1 MDNLPLPPGA
11 VALAA
16 RTPPEAVAMTRV
28 TTLWR
33 IYGTAGPH
41 AGLWARFRHFGPVS
55 TARFDHHLPPPAEQ
69 PRAVLYAALA
79 IQTCVAEVFQD
90 TRVIDRR
97 RRGAWLAGFRLAR
110 EVHLLD
116 LSGTWPTR
124 AGASQAISSG
134 PRDSAQAWARSIY
147 EAYPDLEGM
156 WYCSSM
162 DGGRPAVTLN
172 ERAEIALLRQPDV
185 NLPLTHA
192 GLELP
197 LARMG
202 RSLGYLLV

>member
-1 MDNLPLPPGA
+1 MDNLPPPDEPA
-11 VALAA
+11 TLAA
-16 RTPPEAVAMTRV
+16 RTPPETVAVTRV

-33 IYGTAGPH
+33 IYPTAGPH
-41 AGLWARFRHFGPVS
+41 AGLWSRFRHFGPVA
-55 TARFDHHLPPPAEQ
+55 TARFDHHLAPPSEQ
-69 PRAVLYAALA
+69 PRAVMYAALA
-79 IQTCVAEVFQD
+79 IETCVAEVFQD

-134 PRDSAQAWARSIY
+134 PRDAAQAWARSIY

-156 WYCSSM
+156 WYCSAM
-162 DGGRPAVTLN
+162 DGGRAALVLN
-172 ERAEIALLRQPDV
+172 ERAETALIRQPDIH
-185 NLPLTHA
+185 LPLTHA
-192 GLELP
+192 GLELA
-197 LARMG
+197 LARIG
-202 RSLGYLLV
+202 RTLGYLLV

>member
-1 MDNLPLPPGA
+1 MDNLPPPSEPA
-11 VALAA
+11 TLAA
-16 RTPPEAVAMTRV
+16 RTPPEPVALTRV

-33 IYGTAGPH
+33 IYGTTGPH
-41 AGLWARFRHFGPVS
+41 AGVWARFRHFGPVS
-55 TARFDHHLPPPAEQ
+55 TARFDHHLAPPAEQ
-69 PRAVLYAALA
+69 SRAVLYAALA

-116 LSGTWPTR
+116 LSGPWPTR

-134 PRDSAQAWARSIY
+134 PRDTVQAWARSIY
-147 EAYPDLEGM
+147 QAYPEIEGM
-156 WYCSSM
+156 WYRSAM
-162 DGGRPAVTLN
+162 DGGNPAVVLN
-172 ERAEIALLRQPDV
+172 ERAETALARQPDV
-185 NLPLTHA
+185 HVPLTHA
-192 GLELP
+192 GLELA

-202 RSLGYLLV
+202 RTLGYLLV